1 MGTDKRER
9 QKQGRQERL
18 AEKQAAEARAK
29 QRKTIIRVGVLAAI
43 AVIIIVLFVTLGG
56 DDSDDGLVGG
66 GASTTTTTA
75 PPELVLE
82 PFVDSDYGEGECA
95 PADGVDEP
103 VITFAEAPALC
114 IDPAETYVAT
124 FATTAGDI
132 VVELSADVT
141 PGTVNNFVNLA
152 RFGYYDDTLIH
163 RADRSIGIVQGG
175 APTTNSAA
183 DPGPGY
189 TIRDEGA
196 GFTYEAGRIA
206 MANRGPDTVG
216 GQWFF
221 TVDENASLLDAQ
233 GAWTVFGEVTEGLD
247 LLVDVLASQVDDDSG
262 LGGSPDPDV
271 VVESVTITTLD
282 RTGTPTEG

>member
-43 AVIIIVLFVTLGG
+43 AAIIIVLFVTLGG
-56 DDSDDGLVGG
+56 DDSDDSLVGG
-66 GASTTTTTA
+66 DTSTTTTTA

-95 PADGVDEP
+95 PVDGVDEP
-103 VITFAEAPALC
+103 VTTFDDAPALC
-114 IDPAETYVAT
+114 IDPTETYVAT

-132 VVELSADVT
+132 VVELTAADT

-152 RFGYYDDTLIH
+152 RYGYYDDTLVH
-163 RADRSIGIVQGG
+163 RADDSIGILQGG

-196 GFTYEAGRIA
+196 GFTYEAGQIA
-206 MANRGPDTVG
+206 MANRGPDTAG

-221 TVDENASLLDAQ
+221 TVDENAALLDAQ

-247 LLVDVLASQVDDDSG
+247 ILVDVLATQVDDDSG

-271 VVESVTITTLD
+271 VVESVTITTPD
-282 RTGTPTEG
+282 GAGSPAES